1 MTTAI
6 LSFFGV
12 IFGAGLQYVFTR
24 YLENQRHFR
33 ALRTQAH
40 MDYLKCVCDHA
51 NLRPRP
57 QESEIR
63 QLFARTADAKARI
76 CLYGSTE
83 SIRTFAIFEK
93 LGAAMQSAEQRSAF
107 IAMVAAMR
115 RDSGSK
121 SEPKGE
127 DLQRVLLGNRGT
139 AA

>member
-1 MTTAI
+1 MTTAV
-6 LSFFGV
+6 LSFLGV

-33 ALRTQAH
+33 TLRTQAH
-40 MDYLKCVCDHA
+40 MDYLKCVCDQA
-51 NLRPRP
+51 NLGPSP

-63 QLFARTADAKARI
+63 QIFARTADAKSRI
-76 CLYGSTE
+76 CLYGSIE

-93 LGAAMQSAEQRSAF
+93 LGAAMQSAEQRTAF

-121 SEPKGE
+121 SEPNGE